1 MKTCFQTGRFRF
13 AIECPPCVG
22 WQPEFD
28 QFTVAGED
36 GCITYQV
43 IPVEQ
48 LPVPQGVCILRRQD
62 VEIWRQEQEEL
73 RFYRLSGLSGYYA
86 VKNGFQILILE
97 SHIPLLNNNR
107 LLFSLLG
114 LEQQILDAGGLL
126 LHCSFIEYQGQAI
139 LFTGPSGIGKS
150 TQADLWAA
158 HRGAKVVN
166 GDRALLCRTENG
178 WEANGWPFSGSS
190 PFCENARAPIRA
202 IVSLSQRPEN
212 NIRFC
217 EVGESLKIL
226 FSQVTIN
233 RWNWDCTD
241 SALLLIQDLCTSV
254 PMWSLG
260 CRKDETAVACLE
272 RTLGQ
277 EKGEAYAPGTD

>member
-1 MKTCFQTGRFRF
+1 MKTYFQTGRFRF

-22 WQPEFD
+22 WQPEFG

-190 PFCENARAPIRA
+190 PFCENVHAPVKA
-202 IVSLSQRPEN
+202 IVYLEQHGEDT
-212 NIRFC
+212 IRRC
-217 EVGESLKIL
+217 SYQEAVRKL
-226 FSQVTIN
+226 FSEVTVN
-233 RWNWDCTD
+233 RWNPEFTNK
-241 SALLLIQDLCTSV
+241 ALDLMEDLAQSV
-254 PMWSLG
+254 PFYHLRCTKSE
-260 CRKDETAVACLE
+260 KAVRCLE
-272 RTLGQ
+272 NVLFHQ
-277 EKGEAYAPGTD
+277 